1 MEDTVGEGEDS
12 TAGEGEDSTAGEGED
27 STAAAEEDFMQ
38 AAEEG
43 FTVVEVSTPEAATP
57 DTAAD
62 ATMADIVAAITEDV
76 ATTEAAAVM
85 DGAVGVGAT
94 AGAEDIGAQD
104 TVTDGA
110 GDGDLASVGRTG
122 VGDIRRMA
130 TTTTHGITHPTL
142 IILTRT
148 IPIRIL
154 TTGSTI
160 LHRQIPTHGP
170 SPTKRFPSNP
180 GDPSH
185 REKT

>member
-1 MEDTVGEGEDS
+1 M
-12 TAGEGEDSTAGEGED
+12 GEGED
-27 STAAAEEDFMQ
+27 STAAGEDFMQ

-57 DTAAD
+57 DTAED
-62 ATMADIVAAITEDV
+62 TTMADIVAAITGDV
-76 ATTEAAAVM
+76 TTTEAAAVM
-85 DGAVGVGAT
+85 DGAVGAGAT
-94 AGAEDIGAQD
+94 AGAEHIGAQD

-110 GDGDLASVGRTG
+110 GDGELASVGRTG

-130 TTTTHGITHPTL
+130 TTTTRGITHPTH
-142 IILTRT
+142 IILTLT

-170 SPTKRFPSNP
+170 SPTGRFPSNP